1 MLCQILLA
9 AQSTHAYLVATVY
22 LWASSLLVHVPQD
35 VEDHAARKQV
45 CKQCFMFFT
54 LHVPVNMKSTIDDDG
69 VLLSNFIGKSFME

>member
-1 MLCQILLA
+1 M
-9 AQSTHAYLVATVY
+9 
-22 LWASSLLVHVPQD
+22 HVPRD

-69 VLLSNFIGKSFME
+69 VLLWNFIGQSFME